1 MSVIKIGEDKKMLNF
16 LSLPQPLFTS
26 LQQREIY
33 LERVMFSKTSIV
45 FNSIVEEI
53 FNEWIFQD
61 FTEEMKLISEETME
75 FDEKFMELSYSSI
88 N

>member
-1 MSVIKIGEDKKMLNF
+1 
-16 LSLPQPLFTS
+16 
-26 LQQREIY
+26 
-33 LERVMFSKTSIV
+33 MFSKTSIV